1 MTKEQKQ
8 LNGGWTAFSING
20 AGEIEIHQ
28 QKKKKKIKK
37 ETWPKKITLYAKL
50 HWKQIFN
57 LNYKT

>member
-28 QKKKKKIKK
+28 QKKKKKERKK
-37 ETWPKKITLYAKL
+37 LDLKKSHFMQNCTENKFLI
-50 HWKQIFN
+50 
-57 LNYKT
+57 